1 MKIFDDLI
9 QSYLFTKLDDR
20 TVDAWYQRYAPDDEA
35 LSALA
40 EHIGDC
46 FLAEQLNFD
55 AANGL
60 LNHLMVLASYETAP
74 KRFWEYFIAFE
85 EYEVSENPDSD
96 ARPAVAALKT
106 GGAA

>member
-1 MKIFDDLI
+1 MKIFDNLI

-20 TVDAWYQRYAPDDEA
+20 TVDAWYERHAPDDET

-46 FLAEQLNFD
+46 FLAEQIDFD
-55 AANGL
+55 TANGL
-60 LNHLMVLASYETAP
+60 LNHLMVLASYEAAP
-74 KRFWEYFIAFE
+74 KRFWDYFIAFE
-85 EYEVSENPDSD
+85 DFEVSANPDSD

-106 GGAA
+106 NGAA